1 MLEFTVIR
9 MVDGVLE
16 TFEDDRGDAVARSEP
31 DGFTREIGHAEIH
44 GRAMTG
50 IIAGSSENESLANAA
65 VSQLNGRRNVGGQ
78 CNFFFALHEDRS
90 HRLEGDFRRRLLRG
104 EQEGLRSQIVADG
117 LHAVFRKGSH
127 QLLPVFLDFVIGE
140 NHCLE
145 SFLNASVDGKGLRFL
160 STELLRV
167 LGVEVLE
174 VFAGHAEDAAEAFG
188 IVVRERTFVLDD
200 GFDLGDRDAGGGGE
214 LQQAHAVAFNEIALK
229 DLAKRFER
237 GGGIGHSCSPK
248 RRAPDWP
255 GVSLSSNAFGP
266 RAQDFV
272 PALASIKGKDKD
284 SNFCRKSVGS
294 RLNFS
299 LSA

>member
-1 MLEFTVIR
+1 
-9 MVDGVLE
+9 
-16 TFEDDRGDAVARSEP
+16 
-31 DGFTREIGHAEIH
+31 
-44 GRAMTG
+44 MT
-50 IIAGSSENESLANAA
+50 ASPLKP
-65 VSQLNGRRNVGGQ
+65 
-78 CNFFFALHEDRS
+78 
-90 HRLEGDFRRRLLRG
+90 LLG
-104 EQEGLRSQIVADG
+104 
-117 LHAVFRKGSH
+117 
-127 QLLPVFLDFVIGE
+127 
-140 NHCLE
+140 
-145 SFLNASVDGKGLRFL
+145 
-160 STELLRV
+160 V
-167 LGVEVLE
+167 LGVQILE
-174 VFAGHAEDAAEAFG
+174 ILPGDSEDAAEAFG

-255 GVSLSSNAFGP
+255 SVSLSSNAFGP

-272 PALASIKGKDKD
+272 PALAGIKGKDKD